1 MNVKDRVSD
10 SLIRKQRVTIKEQLD
25 EFYKT
30 NEENDTKIKE
40 LSDKVKA
47 AERLMKL
54 HNKSTQDIMLQNKLL
69 HT

>member
-54 HNKSTQDIMLQNKLL
+54 HNKST
-69 HT
+69 